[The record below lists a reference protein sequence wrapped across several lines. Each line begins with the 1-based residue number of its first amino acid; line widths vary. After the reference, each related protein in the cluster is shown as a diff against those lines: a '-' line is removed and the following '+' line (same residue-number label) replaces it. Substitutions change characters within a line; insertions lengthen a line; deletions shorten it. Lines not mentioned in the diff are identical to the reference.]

1 MNAKNFDQIRSFRDN
16 EVNDYLQ
23 KIIKEDLFIEILSYQ
38 FGRDK
43 VDEILNR
50 ISHIQSIKELQF
62 DLLKPLLENLLKQS
76 VSGLT
81 YSGLENIQ
89 KDNTYLFISNHRDI
103 LLDPFILNYI
113 LMTNGYDTIES
124 AIGNNLFVKPW
135 IEYLA
140 RLNKSFIVHRDLE
153 GKKFYYVSTDLSN
166 YIKNTLLERKQ
177 SMWIAQQEG
186 RSKDGND
193 KTQHSLIRMLLLSA
207 DKGQEIEL
215 LNNYNIVTVSLSY
228 EYDPCVAYKIL
239 SNYQDKSKVILKKT
253 DKFRLNEMK
262 EGLIDFKGKIHFHFS
277 KPMLFHPKN
286 QNIRDFINDVCHAI
300 DTEIHKNYV
309 IYPFHWYCYDKINK
323 SNKYIDKYIGQETT
337 FIEYID
343 SQKRKIENI
352 IGLQTSII
360 DSLVDNIYYFYAKI
374 VSNFLKTQNI

>member
-1 MNAKNFDQIRSFRDN
+1 MNEKNFNQIRSFRDN

-50 ISHIQSIKELQF
+50 LSHMQTIKELQF
-62 DLLKPLLENLLKQS
+62 NLLKPLLENLLKQS
-76 VSGLT
+76 VTELT

-89 KDNTYLFISNHRDI
+89 KNNTYLFISNHRDI
-103 LLDPFILNYI
+103 LLDSFILNYI
-113 LMTNGYDTIES
+113 LITNGYDTIES
-124 AIGNNLFVKPW
+124 AIGNNLFVMPW

-140 RLNKSFIVHRDLE
+140 RLNKSFIVRRNLE
-153 GKKFYYVSTDLSN
+153 GKKNYYASIELSN

-193 KTQHSLIRMLLLSA
+193 KTQRSLIRMLLLSA

-215 LNNYNIVTVSLSY
+215 LNNYNIVTISLSY

-239 SNYQDKSKVILKKT
+239 ANYQDKSEVILKKT

-277 KPMLFHPKN
+277 KPMLFNPNN
-286 QNIRDFINDVCHAI
+286 QNIKDFINKVCHAI

-323 SNKYIDKYIGQETT
+323 SNKNIDKYIGQETK

-343 SQKRKIENI
+343 SQKRKIENT
-352 IGLQTSII
+352 IGMQTSIM
-360 DSLVDNIYYFYAKI
+360 DSLVENIYKFYAKI
-374 VSNFLKTQNI
+374 VSNFLKTQNV

>member
-1 MNAKNFDQIRSFRDN
+1 MNEKNFDQIRSFRDN

-50 ISHIQSIKELQF
+50 LSQMQTIKELQIN
-62 DLLKPLLENLLKQS
+62 LLQPLLENLLKQS
-76 VSGLT
+76 VSELT
-81 YSGLENIQ
+81 YSGIENIQ

-103 LLDPFILNYI
+103 LLDSFILNYI
-113 LMTNGYDTIES
+113 LITNGYDTIES
-124 AIGNNLFVKPW
+124 AIGNNLFVMPW

-140 RLNKSFIVHRDLE
+140 RLNKSFIVRRDLE
-153 GKKFYYVSTDLSN
+153 GKKIYYASIELSN

-193 KTQHSLIRMLLLSA
+193 KTQSSLIRMLLLSA

-239 SNYQDKSKVILKKT
+239 SNYQDKSKVIFKKT

-277 KPMLFHPKN
+277 KPMLFHPN
-286 QNIRDFINDVCHAI
+286 NRNIKDFINNFCHAI

-323 SNKYIDKYIGQETT
+323 SNKNIDKYIGQETK

-343 SQKRKIENI
+343 SQKRKIENTF
-352 IGLQTSII
+352 GMQTSIM
-360 DSLVDNIYYFYAKI
+360 DSLVENIYKFYAKI

>member
-1 MNAKNFDQIRSFRDN
+1 MNEKNFDQIRSFRDN

-23 KIIKEDLFIEILSYQ
+23 KIIKEDLFVEILSYQ
-38 FGRDK
+38 FGKDQ
-43 VDEILNR
+43 VDELLNR
-50 ISHIQSIKELQF
+50 ISHMQTIKELQF
-62 DLLKPLLENLLKQS
+62 NLLKPLLENLLKQS
-76 VSGLT
+76 VSELT

-89 KDNTYLFISNHRDI
+89 KDDTYLFISNHRDI
-103 LLDPFILNYI
+103 LLDSFILNYI

-124 AIGNNLFVKPW
+124 AIGNNLFVMPW

-153 GKKFYYVSTDLSN
+153 GKKFYYASTDLSN

-193 KTQHSLIRMLLLSA
+193 KTKHSLIRMLLLAA
-207 DKGQEIEL
+207 DKGREIEL
-215 LNNYNIVTVSLSY
+215 LNNYKIVTVSLSY

-239 SNYQDKSKVILKKT
+239 ANYQNKSEVILKKT

-262 EGLIDFKGKIHFHFS
+262 EGLIEYKGKVHFHFS
-277 KPMLFHPKN
+277 KPMLFHPNN

-300 DTEIHKNYV
+300 DTGIHKNYV
-309 IYPFHWYCYDKINK
+309 IYPFHWYCYDKVNK
-323 SNKYIDKYIGQETT
+323 SNENIDKYIGQETK

-343 SQKRKIENI
+343 SQRRKIEYT
-352 IGLQTSII
+352 IGLQTSITNI
-360 DSLVDNIYYFYAKI
+360 LVDKIYKFYAKI

>member
-1 MNAKNFDQIRSFRDN
+1 MNEKNFDQIRSFRDN

-50 ISHIQSIKELQF
+50 LSHMQTIKELQIN
-62 DLLKPLLENLLKQS
+62 LLQPLLENLLKQS
-76 VSGLT
+76 VSELT
-81 YSGLENIQ
+81 YSGIENIQ

-103 LLDPFILNYI
+103 LLDSFILNYI
-113 LMTNGYDTIES
+113 LITNGYDTTES
-124 AIGNNLFVKPW
+124 AIGNNLFVMPW

-140 RLNKSFIVHRDLE
+140 RLNKSFIVRRDLE
-153 GKKFYYVSTDLSN
+153 GKKIYYASTELSN

-193 KTQHSLIRMLLLSA
+193 KTQSSLIRMLLLSA

-239 SNYQDKSKVILKKT
+239 SNYQDKSKVIFKKT

-277 KPMLFHPKN
+277 KPMLFHPN
-286 QNIRDFINDVCHAI
+286 NRNIKDFINNFCHAI

-323 SNKYIDKYIGQETT
+323 SNKNIDKYIGQETK

-343 SQKRKIENI
+343 SQKRKIENT
-352 IGLQTSII
+352 IGMQSSII
-360 DSLVDNIYYFYAKI
+360 DSLVDNIYKFYAKI

>member
-1 MNAKNFDQIRSFRDN
+1 MNEKNFNQIRSFRDN

-50 ISHIQSIKELQF
+50 LSHMQTIKELQF
-62 DLLKPLLENLLKQS
+62 NLLKPLLENLLKQS
-76 VSGLT
+76 VTELT

-89 KDNTYLFISNHRDI
+89 KNNTYLFISNHRDI
-103 LLDPFILNYI
+103 LLDSFILNYI
-113 LMTNGYDTIES
+113 LITNGYDTIES
-124 AIGNNLFVKPW
+124 AIGNNLFVMPW

-140 RLNKSFIVHRDLE
+140 RLNKSFIVRRNLE
-153 GKKFYYVSTDLSN
+153 GKKNYYASIELSN

-193 KTQHSLIRMLLLSA
+193 KTQRSLIRMLLLSA

-215 LNNYNIVTVSLSY
+215 LNNYNIVTISLSY

-239 SNYQDKSKVILKKT
+239 ANYQDKSEVILKKT

-277 KPMLFHPKN
+277 KPMLFHPN
-286 QNIRDFINDVCHAI
+286 NRNIKDFINNVCHAI

-323 SNKYIDKYIGQETT
+323 SNKNIDKYIGQETK

-343 SQKRKIENI
+343 SQKRKIENT
-352 IGLQTSII
+352 IGMQTSIM
-360 DSLVDNIYYFYAKI
+360 DSLVENIYKFYAKI
-374 VSNFLKTQNI
+374 VSNFLKTQNV

>member
-1 MNAKNFDQIRSFRDN
+1 MNTKNFDQIRSFRDN

-43 VDEILNR
+43 VDDILNR
-50 ISHIQSIKELQF
+50 ISNIHTIKELQF

-76 VSGLT
+76 VSELT

-103 LLDPFILNYI
+103 LLDSFILNYI

-153 GKKFYYVSTDLSN
+153 GKKFYSASTDLSN
-166 YIKNTLLERKQ
+166 YMKNTLSERKQ

-239 SNYQDKSKVILKKT
+239 ANYQDKSKVILKKT

-277 KPMLFHPKN
+277 KPMLFHPNN
-286 QNIRDFINDVCHAI
+286 QNIRDFVNDVCHTI

-323 SNKYIDKYIGQETT
+323 SNKNINKYIGQETK

-343 SQKRKIENI
+343 SQKRKIENTV
-352 IGLQTSII
+352 GMQTSII
-360 DSLVDNIYYFYAKI
+360 DSLVDNIYKFYAKI
-374 VSNFLKTQNI
+374 VSNFLNTQNI